1 MISRLADLQTNLTSY
16 HFQRG
21 KKKKKPTWSSKGLS
35 TRHSNLV
42 KAKTVE
48 DSLLLWIEQ
57 AGLNKTSGAPVLC
70 HIVYWRENENKRT
83 SFKEWL
89 CCASEQV
96 DEYGQKVTEKAAVPW
111 KERKN
116 SGWGHTRSS
125 QFKKTCPN
133 QQMQMAS
140 LHMCSKRIPLQLSHQ
155 AVKRIGLWGKRG
167 DSLWSLRIYLKTSQQ
182 KKIMSRCITTNK
194 QHVSFS
200 GHSGSWAALLGY
212 RTFKWFS
219 ECWCQGRGKEDF
231 LLADTYSFSCL
242 VSFKLN

>member
-1 MISRLADLQTNLTSY
+1 M
-16 HFQRG
+16 G
-21 KKKKKPTWSSKGLS
+21 KGKKKKPTWSSKGLS

-155 AVKRIGLWGKRG
+155 AEDWALGEERRQSVESENLPENFTAKKNNEQMHNHKQAACQLFWA
-167 DSLWSLRIYLKTSQQ
+167 LRKLGSSAWLQNFQMIFWVLVPGQREGGFSTSRYL
-182 KKIMSRCITTNK
+182 
-194 QHVSFS
+194 
-200 GHSGSWAALLGY
+200 
-212 RTFKWFS
+212 
-219 ECWCQGRGKEDF
+219 F
-231 LLADTYSFSCL
+231 L
-242 VSFKLN
+242 